1 MSIPLH
7 FLSALKCLQL
17 VVFYIFFRV
26 YNCRL
31 QEGWF
36 NTCYSITVRGAPS
49 LGPLHSF
56 LYEVLVCKSLS
67 IIFKHRFGPFFLT
80 LTKFPCMCPHSIIHS
95 ISIYSDST
103 ICYHGLSTGN
113 SKMNKLYSLLLRS
126 SKSSGSD
133 TIKSHIFL
141 AQSLVAR
148 DTVLNPH
155 KKPVK
160 FVWQVLQSLNNRLG
174 APPPRGCLEDI

>member
-1 MSIPLH
+1 MSIPLQ

-26 YNCRL
+26 YNCCL

-49 LGPLHSF
+49 LGLLRSF
-56 LYEVLVCKSLS
+56 LYEVFVCKSLS

-80 LTKFPCMCPHSIIHS
+80 LTKFPCMCLHSIIHS

-113 SKMNKLYSLLLRS
+113 SKMNKLYSLLRRS

-141 AQSLVAR
+141 TQSLVAR
-148 DTVLNPH
+148 DIVLNPH

-160 FVWQVLQSLNNRLG
+160 FMGQVL
-174 APPPRGCLEDI
+174 